1 MKKKIYLALITVFML
16 CLAFST
22 SAYAS
27 LLVDSRIEDN
37 AHLLTSSQKQ
47 ALSDKLNEI
56 SDKHNFDVVIVT
68 VDSVGNKTPENYT
81 IDYYKGKYSE
91 NGIIL
96 LLAME
101 KRDYWIQPFGSG
113 LKHFDDNDIMNII
126 DEVIPDISDGSYY
139 TAFDNFADLCNDRL
153 TFPVMRYILISLVV
167 GIILAIIT
175 VSRMKAKLTSVRMQ
189 NTANTYTKK
198 DSMAVTNSR
207 DFFLYKNVT
216 RTYVPKNNNRSSS
229 SASSSSH
236 SGSSG
241 GRGGKF

>member
-68 VDSVGNKTPENYT
+68 VDSIGNKTPENYAS
-81 IDYYKGKYSE
+81 DYFKGKYSE

-101 KRDYWIQPFGSG
+101 SRDFCIHAFGSG
-113 LKHFDDNDIMNII
+113 LKHFSDNDLANID
-126 DEVIPDISDGSYY
+126 DEIIPDISDGNYY

-153 TFPVMRYILISLVV
+153 TFPVVRYILISLVV

-216 RTYVPKNNNRSSS
+216 KTYVPKNNNRSSS
-229 SASSSSH
+229 SG
-236 SGSSG
+236 GSSRSTS
-241 GRGGKF
+241 RGSRSGKF

>member
-1 MKKKIYLALITVFML
+1 MKKKIYLVLITVFML
-16 CLAFST
+16 CLACST

-37 AHLLTSSQKQ
+37 ANLLTSSQKQ
-47 ALSDKLNEI
+47 DLSDKINEI
-56 SDKHNFDVVIVT
+56 SNKHNFDVVIVT
-68 VDSVGNKTPENYT
+68 VDSIGDKTPENYT

-96 LLAME
+96 LLSME
-101 KRDYWIQPFGSG
+101 NRDYWIQPFGSG
-113 LKHFDDNDIMNII
+113 LRYFNENRLINII
-126 DEVIPDISDGSYY
+126 DEVIPDISYGKYY
-139 TAFDNFADLCNDRL
+139 TAFKNFADICNKRL
-153 TFPVMRYILISLVV
+153 TFPVVKYTLISLLV
-167 GIILAIIT
+167 GIILAIMT
-175 VSRMKAKLTSVRMQ
+175 VSSMKTKLTSVRTQ

-198 DSMAVTNSR
+198 DSLAVTNSR

-216 RTYVPKNNNRSSS
+216 KSYVSKNKYRS
-229 SASSSSH
+229 SASDSSY